1 MTETRTHT
9 FTHTYRQRIKCPG
22 GGGGGGLL
30 HVVNV
35 QKYDL
40 IYFLDLL
47 FITHLFLCISV
58 YNVLCF
64 FRFNETF
71 DQL

>member
-9 FTHTYRQRIKCPG
+9 FTHTYRQRIKCP
-22 GGGGGGLL
+22 GGGGGLL